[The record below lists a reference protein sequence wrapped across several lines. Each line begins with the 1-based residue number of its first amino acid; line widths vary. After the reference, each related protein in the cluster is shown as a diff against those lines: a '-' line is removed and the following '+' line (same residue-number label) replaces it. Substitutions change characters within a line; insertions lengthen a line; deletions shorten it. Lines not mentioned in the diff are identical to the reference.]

1 MRISRRGG
9 TIAALGTLLWS
20 SFACADDLPSPLTAG
35 AVVAL
40 LRKNNPELAERRAMA
55 KSATARP
62 RQVSQLDDPMLSLE
76 WWQQPVN
83 FATVP
88 IMLSVRQPLPWP
100 GKLRARR
107 DVADREVATARDQ
120 VTDIERKL
128 ETQAKIALYD
138 LAFAERALAI
148 NDRDRAL
155 LDAMVKSAESM
166 YRVGKAPQA
175 TMLKTQ
181 ADLLTVDNQRLDLE
195 RERDEARTRL
205 NALLDRPASSP
216 LPSVALP
223 AIPVRLPSEA
233 ELVAMAESHRPDVRL
248 AQDGIAEAQARL
260 ALAHRES
267 NPELAVWAGYM
278 VNVRGTDAFT
288 AGVSTTLPFFSSRRR
303 SAASESAGAE
313 LEAAR
318 ARLQAAKRRAE
329 AEVRTA
335 LLQID
340 SALRH
345 ERLHSEKLIPL
356 SEVALQ
362 SAQSAYQN
370 DRIDFFSVLDAAR
383 MVRDHHLNHER
394 YVVEYGKR
402 LAELELAIGQDLTTE
417 VTK

>member
-9 TIAALGTLLWS
+9 TLAALGTLLWS
-20 SFACADDLPSPLTAG
+20 SFAYADDLQSPLTAS
-35 AVVAL
+35 AVVAA
-40 LRKNNPELAERRAMA
+40 LRKSNPEIAVRRAMA

-83 FATVP
+83 FAMVP

-107 DVADREVATARDQ
+107 DVAEREVATARDQ
-120 VTDIERKL
+120 VTDVERKL

-155 LDAMVKSAESM
+155 VEAMVKSAESM

-181 ADLLTVDNQRLDLE
+181 EDLLTVDNQRLDLE
-195 RERDEARTRL
+195 RDRDEARTRL

-223 AIPVRLPSEA
+223 TIPVRLPSEA
-233 ELVAMAESHRPDVRL
+233 ELVAMAESHRPDVKL
-248 AQDGIAEAQARL
+248 AQDAIAEAQAKL

-278 VNVRGTDAFT
+278 VNIRGTDTFT
-288 AGVSTTLPFFSSRRR
+288 TGVSTTLPFFSSRRR
-303 SAASESAGAE
+303 SAASESAEAD

-318 ARLQAAKRRAE
+318 SALQAAKRRAE

-340 SALRH
+340 AALRH

-402 LAELELAIGQDLTTE
+402 LAELELAVGQDLTAE
-417 VTK
+417 VTP

>member
-1 MRISRRGG
+1 ML
-9 TIAALGTLLWS
+9 AALGTLLWS
-20 SFACADDLPSPLTAG
+20 SFAFADDLPSPLTAS
-35 AVVAL
+35 AVVAA

-55 KSATARP
+55 TAATARP

-76 WWQQPVN
+76 WWQQPIN

-107 DVADREVATARDQ
+107 DVAARQAATARDQ
-120 VTDIERKL
+120 VTDVERKL

-148 NDRDRAL
+148 NDRDRTL
-155 LDAMVKSAESM
+155 VEAMVKAAEAK

-175 TMLKTQ
+175 AMLKTQ
-181 ADLLTVDNQRLDLE
+181 EDLLTVENQRLDLE
-195 RERDEARTRL
+195 RDRDEARARL
-205 NALLDRPASSP
+205 NALLDRPASAP
-216 LPSVALP
+216 LPTVALP
-223 AIPVRLPSEA
+223 TAPERLPSETA
-233 ELVAMAESHRPDVRL
+233 LVAIAETHRPDVEL
-248 AQDGIAEAQARL
+248 ATDAIAEAQAKL
-260 ALAHRES
+260 ALARRES

-278 VNVRGTDAFT
+278 VNIRGTDTFT
-288 AGVSTTLPFFSSRRR
+288 TGVSTTLPFFSSRRR
-303 SAASESAGAE
+303 SAASQAAEAE

-318 ARLQAAKRRAE
+318 AGLQAAKRRAE
-329 AEVRTA
+329 AEVHTA

-340 SALRH
+340 AALRH

-356 SEVALQ
+356 SELSLQ
-362 SAQSAYQN
+362 SAQSAYEN

-394 YVVEYGKR
+394 YLVEYGKR
-402 LAELELAIGQDLTTE
+402 LAELELAVGQDLAEE
-417 VTK
+417 VTP